1 MTQFLG
7 RCLSFAGACLLTGA
21 SLSTAG
27 WLVCLRDA
35 RPDCETPLAS
45 ATAAWLGAANAA
57 LGVALQE
64 QRKP

>member
-7 RCLSFAGACLLTGA
+7 RCLLFAGACLLTGA

-27 WLVCLRDA
+27 WIVCLRA
-35 RPDCETPLAS
+35 SKPDCETPLAG
-45 ATAAWLGAANAA
+45 ATAAWIGAANVA

>member
-7 RCLSFAGACLLTGA
+7 RCLLFAGVCLLSGA
-21 SLSTAG
+21 TLGTAG
-27 WLVCLRDA
+27 WVVCLRA
-35 RPDCETPLAS
+35 NKTDCETPLAT
-45 ATAAWLGAANAA
+45 ATAAWIGAANVA